1 MAPIRNMAG
10 GETTDNAKMMAGT
23 GEGGQ
28 DQRKARESH
37 QALTGWSSA
46 VDKKAHLGEVD
57 FFSLPWTGGCPVQDN
72 LIIVH
77 KVRSWI
83 GVGLGVA

>member
-1 MAPIRNMAG
+1 MRSVVG
-10 GETTDNAKMMAGT
+10 GETTDSARTMAGT
-23 GEGGQ
+23 REGGQ
-28 DQRKARESH
+28 HQRKARGSH
-37 QALTGWSSA
+37 EALTGWSSA
-46 VDKKAHLGEVD
+46 VNKKAHLGEVD

-83 GVGLGVA
+83 GARLGVA